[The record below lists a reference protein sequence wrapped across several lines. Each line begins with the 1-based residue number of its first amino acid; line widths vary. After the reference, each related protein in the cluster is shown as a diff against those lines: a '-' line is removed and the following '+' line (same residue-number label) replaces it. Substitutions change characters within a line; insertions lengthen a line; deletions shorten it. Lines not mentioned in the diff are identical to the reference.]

1 MQWICCLR
9 SSQACWYIRAC
20 LQKFYLIRG
29 PPGLLRSNDKED
41 FGTEIHSPSERRR
54 GDSQNL
60 EEGMDALQR
69 QEGIKSTIG
78 PGVRCTGGNAQPP
91 VR

>member
-1 MQWICCLR
+1 MPWICCVC
-9 SSQACWYIRAC
+9 SSQECWHIRAL

-41 FGTEIHSPSERRR
+41 FGTEIHYPSERR

-78 PGVRCTGGNAQPP
+78 PGVRCTGRNAQPP